1 MTAHRDA
8 WVEIDLGALQA
19 NVRTFCELIGPR
31 TQFMAVV
38 KADAYGHG
46 AIRCATAALEAGA
59 TWLGVATADEALEL
73 RAAGDVAAATPPALA
88 TPATRGG
95 AATLADVPILVFAEV
110 PETAL
115 AELIEAHVD
124 LCASSLRFLKAAS
137 REAAR
142 LGQTAR
148 FHLKVDTGMHR
159 IGVAP
164 DEAARVLLEIEDLPG
179 LQLAGVFTHFAT
191 ADVEGDWDAGVQ
203 LRRFEAALAAIRNTG
218 IDIPLV
224 HAANSAAAV
233 LIPEARYDMVRVGIS
248 LYGLYAS
255 EDTPRHI
262 KLHPV
267 MSVKA
272 RTTLVKTI
280 ATGEGVSYGL
290 TWRAPK
296 PTRIA
301 TLPLGYADGMPRRL
315 SNRLEFLL
323 ERNGRRIDQ
332 AGRICMDQL
341 MAEIPAGEQVEA
353 GDTFIIIGQANV
365 AANDLYRA
373 HTNAITVEQYAK
385 AADSIEHEITIGFGR
400 RLEKIYL

>member
-1 MTAHRDA
+1 MTTHRDA
-8 WVEIDLGALQA
+8 WAEIDLGALQA
-19 NVRTFCELIGPR
+19 NVRTFCELIGPA

-46 AIRCATAALEAGA
+46 ALRCARAALEAGA
-59 TWLGVATADEALEL
+59 TWLGVATADEALQL
-73 RAAGDVAAATPPALA
+73 RAAGI
-88 TPATRGG
+88 G
-95 AATLADVPILVFAEV
+95 APILIFAEV
-110 PETAL
+110 PEAAL
-115 AELIEAHVD
+115 PELIEAGVD
-124 LCASSLRFLKAAS
+124 LCASSLRFLRAAS

-142 LGQTAR
+142 LDRPAR
-148 FHLKVDTGMHR
+148 YHLKIDTGMHR

-164 DEAARVLLEIEDLPG
+164 EEATRVLLEAEDLPA
-179 LQLAGVFTHFAT
+179 LELAGVFTHFAT
-191 ADVEGDWDAGVQ
+191 ADVEGDWDADIQ
-203 LRRFEAALAAIRNTG
+203 LRRFEKALAAIRDAD

-224 HAANSAAAV
+224 HAANSAATV

-262 KLHPV
+262 KLRPV

-290 TWRAPK
+290 TWRAAV

-315 SNRLEFLL
+315 SNRAGFLL
-323 ERNGRRIDQ
+323 ERDGRRVSQ
-332 AGRICMDQL
+332 VGRICMDQM
-341 MAEIPAGEQVEA
+341 MAEVPADEQVKV
-353 GDTFIIIGQANV
+353 GDTFVIIGQAQVPGV
-365 AANDLYRA
+365 ALHPA
-373 HTNAITVEQYAK
+373 HTDEITVEQYAK

-400 RLEKIYL
+400 RLEKVYIA

>member
-8 WVEIDLGALQA
+8 WAEIDLKALQA
-19 NVRTFCELIGPR
+19 NVRTFCKLIGPQ

-46 AIRCATAALEAGA
+46 ALRCAQAALEAGA

-73 RAAGDVAAATPPALA
+73 RAVGITA
-88 TPATRGG
+88 
-95 AATLADVPILVFAEV
+95 PILIFAEV
-110 PETAL
+110 PEAAL
-115 AELIEAHVD
+115 AELIEAGVD
-124 LCASSLRFLKAAS
+124 LCASSLRFLHAAS

-142 LGQTAR
+142 LSRPAR
-148 FHLKVDTGMHR
+148 FHLKIDTGMHR

-164 DEAARVLLEIEDLPG
+164 EEATRVLLEAEDLPA
-179 LQLAGVFTHFAT
+179 LELAGVFTHFAT
-191 ADVEGDWDAGVQ
+191 ADVEGDWDADVQ
-203 LRRFEAALAAIRNTG
+203 LRRFEKALAAIRDAD

-224 HAANSAAAV
+224 HAANSAATV

-262 KLHPV
+262 KLQPV

-280 ATGEGVSYGL
+280 STGEGVSYGL
-290 TWRAPK
+290 TWRAAV

-315 SNRLEFLL
+315 SNRAEFLL
-323 ERNGRRIDQ
+323 AHDGRRLSQI
-332 AGRICMDQL
+332 GRVCMDQM
-341 MAEIPAGEQVEA
+341 MAEVPDGEPVEV
-353 GDTFIIIGQANV
+353 GDTFVIIGSATV
-365 AANDLYRA
+365 PATDLIPA
-373 HTNAITVEQYAK
+373 HTDEITVEQYAK

-400 RLEKIYL
+400 RLEKVYI

>member
-8 WVEIDLGALQA
+8 WVEIDLGALQD
-19 NVRTFCELIGPR
+19 NVRAFCKLIGPD

-46 AIRCATAALEAGA
+46 AVRCAMAALEAGA

-73 RAAGDVAAATPPALA
+73 RAAGITA
-88 TPATRGG
+88 
-95 AATLADVPILVFAEV
+95 PILIFAEV
-110 PETAL
+110 PESAL
-115 AELIEAHVD
+115 AELIAAGVD
-124 LCASSLRFLKAAS
+124 LTASSPRFLRAAS

-142 LGQTAR
+142 LGCPAR
-148 FHLKVDTGMHR
+148 FHLKIDTGMHR

-164 DEAARVLLEIEDLPG
+164 EEAARTLLEAEELPA
-179 LQLAGVFTHFAT
+179 LELAGVFTHFAT
-191 ADVEGDWDAGVQ
+191 ADVEGDWDADVQ
-203 LRRFEAALAAIRNTG
+203 LRRFEKALAAIRNAD

-224 HAANSAAAV
+224 HAANSAATV

-262 KLHPV
+262 KLRPV

-290 TWRAPK
+290 IYRAPK

-323 ERNGRRIDQ
+323 TRDGRRVPQ
-332 AGRICMDQL
+332 VGRICMDQL
-341 MAEIPAGEQVEA
+341 MAEVPDAEQVEV
-353 GDTFIIIGQANV
+353 GDTFIIIGQAQV
-365 AANDLYRA
+365 PATPLHPA
-373 HTNAITVEQYAK
+373 HIDEITVEQYAK
-385 AADSIEHEITIGFGR
+385 AADSIEHEITIGFGN
-400 RLEKIYL
+400 RLEKVYLGAHA

>member
-8 WVEIDLGALQA
+8 WAEINLGALQA
-19 NVRTFCELIGPR
+19 NVRAFCELIGPQ

-46 AIRCATAALEAGA
+46 ALRCAAAALEAGA

-73 RAAGDVAAATPPALA
+73 RAAGVEA
-88 TPATRGG
+88 
-95 AATLADVPILVFAEV
+95 PILVFAEV

-115 AELIEAHVD
+115 AELIEARVD
-124 LCASSLRFLKAAS
+124 LCASSPRFLHALS
-137 REAAR
+137 HEAAR
-142 LGQTAR
+142 LGLIAR
-148 FHLKVDTGMHR
+148 FHLKIDTGMHR

-164 DEAARVLLEIEDLPG
+164 DEAARVLLEAEELPA
-179 LQLAGVFTHFAT
+179 LELAGVFTHFAT
-191 ADVEGDWDAGVQ
+191 ADVEGDWDADVQ
-203 LRRFEAALAAIRNTG
+203 LRRFEKALAAIRHVDIN
-218 IDIPLV
+218 IPLV
-224 HAANSAAAV
+224 HAANSAATV
-233 LIPEARYDMVRVGIS
+233 LVPEARYDMVRVGIS

-290 TWRAPK
+290 TYRAPK

-315 SNRLEFLL
+315 SNHLDFLL
-323 ERNGRRIDQ
+323 ERDGRRVPQ
-332 AGRICMDQL
+332 VGRICMDQL
-341 MAEIPAGEQVEA
+341 MAEIPENEAVEA
-353 GDTFIIIGQANV
+353 GDAFIIIGQASV
-365 AANDLYRA
+365 AATDLRPA
-373 HTNAITVEQYAK
+373 HTDEITVEQYAK

-400 RLEKIYL
+400 RLEKVYIS